1 MATLESLGML
11 VKTDSSVPIKTI
23 HGFVIYILSSHFIVH
38 NFSDVQRD
46 ISVMKLIEYDND
58 LKLEKWFHH

>member
-23 HGFVIYILSSHFIVH
+23 HDNGFVIDILSSHFIVH

-58 LKLEKWFHH
+58 LKLEK